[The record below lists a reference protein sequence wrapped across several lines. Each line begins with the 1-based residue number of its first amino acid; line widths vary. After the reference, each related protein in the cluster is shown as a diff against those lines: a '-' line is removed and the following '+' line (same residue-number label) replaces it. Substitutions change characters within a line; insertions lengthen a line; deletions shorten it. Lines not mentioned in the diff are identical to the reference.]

1 MRLRPRHR
9 QLGGRVYLVRGREG
23 RTQRRPSRA
32 IGQLVQL
39 ADVHEADVHE
49 ALVQLADVQLAEVQ
63 DASTCAALVH
73 DALVQEAD
81 VQEALVQLAEVQL
94 ADVHDALVQLASW
107 ATCAFHAS
115 ASSLGGPF
123 SSGAT
128 KA

>member
-23 RTQRRPSRA
+23 RTQLRPSRA

-63 DASTCAALVH
+63 DASTCAALVRVKPS
-73 DALVQEAD
+73 LVAVGEMPVKGREQP
-81 VQEALVQLAEVQL
+81 VTV
-94 ADVHDALVQLASW
+94 
-107 ATCAFHAS
+107 F
-115 ASSLGGPF
+115 SLERRAAPR
-123 SSGAT
+123 
-128 KA
+128 